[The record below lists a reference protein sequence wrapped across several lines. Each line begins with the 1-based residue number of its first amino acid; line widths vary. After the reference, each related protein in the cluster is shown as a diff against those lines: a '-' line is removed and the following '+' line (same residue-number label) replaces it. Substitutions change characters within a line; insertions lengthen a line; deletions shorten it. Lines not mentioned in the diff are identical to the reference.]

1 MEKVKNLLREREQ
14 YLLKV
19 QEEKEQA
26 LKAAPEGTLRINKNR
41 NKVQYYQ
48 RNDPK
53 DFNGTYIK
61 EKDVQLAQK
70 LAQKDYDKRV
80 LRAVQSESKAIQKY
94 LSNYPTFNA
103 EQVYEN
109 MNKERQDLIFPI
121 QETEEQ
127 YVQKWNEV
135 LYQGKG
141 FSEDTPEYYTAKGE
155 RVRSKSEL
163 IIADLLNREK
173 IPYRYEYPIYIKN
186 VGKVYP
192 DFTVLDVKARK
203 EIYWEHLGM
212 MDDPTYV
219 EKALR
224 KITSYEQN
232 GIFIGDKLILTYETR
247 KYPLNQKL
255 VSMMIKHY
263 LVQ

>member
-1 MEKVKNLLREREQ
+1 MEQIKTILKEREK
-14 YLLKV
+14 YLMKL

-26 LKAAPEGTLRINKNR
+26 LKAAPKGTLRINKNR

-61 EKDVQLAQK
+61 EKDVKIAQK

-80 LRAVQSESKAIQKY
+80 LRAIQSESKVIQKF
-94 LSNYPTFNA
+94 LSNYPEINA

-109 MNKERQDLIFPI
+109 MNKERQNLIFPI
-121 QETEEQ
+121 QETQEQ
-127 YVQKWNEV
+127 YVQKWSEV
-135 LYQGKG
+135 SYQGKG
-141 FSEDTPEYYTAKGE
+141 FLEDAPEYYTAKGE

-163 IIADLLNREK
+163 IIADLLNREN

-192 DFTVLDVKARK
+192 DFTVLNVRSRK

-212 MDDPTYV
+212 MDDPMYV
-219 EKALR
+219 ESALR
-224 KITSYEQN
+224 KIISYEQN
-232 GIFIGDKLILTYETR
+232 GIFVGDKLILTYESR

-255 VSMMIKHY
+255 VLMMMKQY
-263 LVQ
+263 LL